1 MVRAMTLNCT
11 LSNTIAMDKYHYKIS
26 TAIKHTSSKNVLY
39 CKLRVLC
46 GNMSVQVP
54 DFQQISQCGERC

>member
-39 CKLRVLC
+39 CKLWVLC
-46 GNMSVQVP
+46 GNMSMQVP
-54 DFQQISQCGERC
+54 DF